1 MLEINIS
8 QLFAQQQAETCRVVR
23 GITSF
28 VQGWG
33 TPVVNWNPNDDK
45 DPIAVL
51 SAAQT
56 QHLRDGLSSQ
66 VEPPTSIDPK
76 VLSLLSWLFRVS
88 APRFEL
94 SSVAF
99 VSQSPLDRNLKT

>member
-8 QLFAQQQAETCRVVR
+8 QLFAQQQAETCRVFR

-76 VLSLLSWLFRVS
+76 VLSLSFLALSCFSSAFRALFSGVCVAVS
-88 APRFEL
+88 A
-94 SSVAF
+94 
-99 VSQSPLDRNLKT
+99 